1 MSISSI
7 SNDFSQ
13 ILRESRI
20 EKTKEQQDTTDHA
33 IFVNIFQNAFGVTD
47 ATILKRDFD
56 LKDFVPDFFAIS
68 EQKIREVIEK
78 KRKLDSTYKLLD
90 FIQLHQETKFNH
102 KIEKKS
108 SLFNPS
114 ESVLFQKYFGFAF
127 SNERLW
133 SFEEHINQL
142 YGDNPGKIEK
152 LDDIFHKYIS
162 VKNSFCSYFRA
173 QGFSQSEIDIY
184 LDYMKNI
191 PTWTQQDKVEDS
203 VFFKLIKGLIEKID
217 SWEIVE
223 NYFLDNSEIMKA
235 YAFGAYDTAQEPIK
249 DNLIR
254 SN

>member
-1 MSISSI
+1 MLISSL

-20 EKTKEQQDTTDHA
+20 EKSKEQQDTTDHA

-56 LKDFVPDFFAIS
+56 STDLGRDFFAIS
-68 EQKIREVIEK
+68 KHRIKEVIEK
-78 KRKLDSTYKLLD
+78 KNKLDSTYRLLD
-90 FIQLHQETKFNH
+90 FIHLHQETKYNR

-108 SLFNPS
+108 YLFNSS
-114 ESVLFQKYFGFAF
+114 ESALFQKYFGFAF
-127 SNERLW
+127 SNEKPW
-133 SFEEHINQL
+133 SFEEQINQL
-142 YGDNPGKIEK
+142 YSDNPGKIEK
-152 LDDIFHKYIS
+152 LNDIFHKYIS

-173 QGFSQSEIDIY
+173 QGLSQGEMDTY

-191 PTWTQQDKVEDS
+191 PVWTQQDKVEDS

-217 SWEIVE
+217 SSEIVE
-223 NYFLDNSEIMKA
+223 NYLLDNSEIMKA